1 MHTKLW
7 NKDYILMLQGNA
19 VSAIGDVL
27 YSVAIGYW
35 VYEKTGS
42 SALMGI
48 MSSISMFMVMFVSP
62 FSGSIVDKC
71 SRKAI
76 IVGMDAL
83 RGLIMLIVGA
93 LAFTDKLSVPIV
105 LAAAFLASACSVFF
119 SPAVST
125 LMLDIIPHDDMVRG
139 QSVHSGI
146 TSFINLVG
154 KALSG
159 ALVAFLGVPLIIV
172 INGIS
177 YLFSAATEV
186 FIHVPKTVQQG
197 AKVTVSGILR
207 DFGLAIREI
216 FGNRFLQLFVPCA
229 LILNLLGAGP
239 MTLMLPFCL
248 EKGFTVDMYGYLMS
262 VETAASL
269 ICVSLLGIIKL
280 TPKARY
286 YMMAAGFLISIPI
299 YILAYLS
306 RHYILMCV
314 LFFLGAFTNCMGNA
328 VFNASLMLALPEE
341 NRGAIL
347 GFVSAASTGGCAL
360 SAVIFGVLCDVFP
373 LYLVF
378 VIGNVLTILP
388 MLYLCLHKNTRAFIL
403 NHCPGTLI

>member
-280 TPKARY
+280 KPKARY

-306 RHYILMCV
+306 RYYILMCV

-341 NRGAIL
+341 NRGAII

-360 SAVIFGVLCDVFP
+360 SAVIFGVLGDVFP

-378 VIGNVLTILP
+378 VTGNLLTIPP
-388 MLYLCLHKNTRAFIL
+388 MLYLGLHKNTREFIIS
-403 NHCPGTLI
+403 N

>member
-76 IVGMDAL
+76 IVGMDVL

-280 TPKARY
+280 KPKARY

-328 VFNASLMLALPEE
+328 VFNASLMLALPDE
-341 NRGAIL
+341 NRGAII

-360 SAVIFGVLCDVFP
+360 SAVIFGVLGDVFP

-378 VIGNVLTILP
+378 VAGNLLTIPP
-388 MLYLCLHKNTRAFIL
+388 MLYLGLHKNTREFIIS
-403 NHCPGTLI
+403 N

>member
-71 SRKAI
+71 SRKTI

-83 RGLIMLIVGA
+83 RGLIMLLVGA

-197 AKVTVSGILR
+197 VKVTVSGILR

-216 FGNRFLQLFVPCA
+216 FGNRFLRLFVPCA

-280 TPKARY
+280 KPKARY
-286 YMMAAGFLISIPI
+286 YMMAVGFLVSIPI
-299 YILAYLS
+299 YILAYL
-306 RHYILMCV
+306 RKQYIPVCI

-347 GFVSAASTGGCAL
+347 GFISAASTGGCAL
-360 SAVIFGVLCDVFP
+360 SAVIFGVLCDIFP

-378 VIGNVLTILP
+378 VAGNVLTILP
-388 MLYLCLHKNTRAFIL
+388 MLYLCLHRSTREFIIS
-403 NHCPGTLI
+403 N

>member
-280 TPKARY
+280 KPKARY

-341 NRGAIL
+341 NRGAII

-360 SAVIFGVLCDVFP
+360 SAVIFGVLGDVFP

-378 VIGNVLTILP
+378 VTGNLLTIPP
-388 MLYLCLHKNTRAFIL
+388 MLYLGLHKNTREFIIS
-403 NHCPGTLI
+403 N

>member
-71 SRKAI
+71 SRKTI
-76 IVGMDAL
+76 IVGMDLL

-105 LAAAFLASACSVFF
+105 LAAAFLASTCSVFF
-119 SPAVST
+119 HPAVST

-146 TSFINLVG
+146 NSLINLVG

-186 FIHVPKTVQQG
+186 FIHVPKTVRQG
-197 AKVTVSGILR
+197 EKVTVSGILR

-216 FGNRFLQLFVPCA
+216 FGNRFLRLFVPCA

-269 ICVSLLGIIKL
+269 ICVSLLGIVKL
-280 TPKARY
+280 KPKARY
-286 YMMAAGFLISIPI
+286 YMMASGFLVSIPI

-306 RHYILMCV
+306 KRFILMCV

-403 NHCPGTLI
+403 NH

>member
-93 LAFTDKLSVPIV
+93 LAFTERLSVPIV

-197 AKVTVSGILR
+197 AKVTVSGVFR
-207 DFGLAIREI
+207 DFGLGVRAIFSDRYL
-216 FGNRFLQLFVPCA
+216 RLFIPCV

-269 ICVSLLGIIKL
+269 LCVSLLGIIKL
-280 TPKARY
+280 KPRARY
-286 YMMAAGFLISIPI
+286 SFMAAGFLVSIPL
-299 YILAYLS
+299 YILGYVS
-306 RHYILMCV
+306 KQYILVCV
-314 LFFLGAFTNCMGNA
+314 LFFLGAFTNAMGNA

-341 NRGAIL
+341 NRGAII

-360 SAVIFGVLCDVFP
+360 SAVIFGVLCDIFP

-378 VIGNVLTILP
+378 VAGSLLTIPL
-388 MLYLCLHKNTRAFIL
+388 MLYLCLHKNTREFIL
-403 NHCPGTLI
+403 NH

>member
-119 SPAVST
+119 GPAVST

-280 TPKARY
+280 KPKARY

-314 LFFLGAFTNCMGNA
+314 LLFLGAFTNCIGNA

-341 NRGAIL
+341 NRGAII

-360 SAVIFGVLCDVFP
+360 SAVIFGVLGDVFP

-378 VIGNVLTILP
+378 VTGNLLTIPP
-388 MLYLCLHKNTRAFIL
+388 MLYLGLHKNTREFIIS
-403 NHCPGTLI
+403 N

>member
-1 MHTKLW
+1 MHTRLW

-71 SRKAI
+71 SRKVI

-93 LAFTDKLSVPIV
+93 LAFTNKLSVPIV

-146 TSFINLVG
+146 NSFISLVG

-177 YLFSAATEV
+177 YLFSAVTEV

-197 AKVTVSGILR
+197 AKVTVSGIFR

-216 FGNRFLQLFVPCA
+216 FGNRFLRLFVPCA

-280 TPKARY
+280 KPKARY
-286 YMMAAGFLISIPI
+286 YMMAVGFLFSLPI

-306 RHYILMCV
+306 RHYIPVCV

-360 SAVIFGVLCDVFP
+360 SAVIFGVLGDIFP

-378 VIGNVLTILP
+378 VAGSLLTIPP
-388 MLYLCLHKNTRAFIL
+388 MLYLCLHRSTRAFIL
-403 NHCPGTLI
+403 NH

>member
-1 MHTKLW
+1 MHTRLW

-71 SRKAI
+71 SRKTI

-83 RGLIMLIVGA
+83 RGLIMLLVGA
-93 LAFTDKLSVPIV
+93 LAFTDKLSVPVV

-197 AKVTVSGILR
+197 AKVTVSGIFR

-216 FGNRFLQLFVPCA
+216 FGNRFLRLFVPCA

-269 ICVSLLGIIKL
+269 ICVSLLGIVKL
-280 TPKARY
+280 KPKARY
-286 YMMAAGFLISIPI
+286 YMMAVGFLVSIPI

-306 RHYILMCV
+306 RHYILMCI

-347 GFVSAASTGGCAL
+347 GFISAASTGGCAL
-360 SAVIFGVLCDVFP
+360 SAVIFGVLGDIFP

-378 VIGNVLTILP
+378 VAGNVLTILP
-388 MLYLCLHKNTRAFIL
+388 MLYLCLHRSTREFIIS
-403 NHCPGTLI
+403 N

>member
-71 SRKAI
+71 SRKTI

-83 RGLIMLIVGA
+83 RGLIMLLVGA

-146 TSFINLVG
+146 NSFISLVG

-177 YLFSAATEV
+177 YLFSAVTEV
-186 FIHVPKTVQQG
+186 FIHVPKTPQQG

-216 FGNRFLQLFVPCA
+216 FGNRFLRLFVPCA
-229 LILNLLGAGP
+229 LILNLLAAGP

-280 TPKARY
+280 KPKARY
-286 YMMAAGFLISIPI
+286 YMMAVGFLVSIPI

-306 RHYILMCV
+306 KQYIPVCI

-360 SAVIFGVLCDVFP
+360 SAVIFGVLGDIFP

-378 VIGNVLTILP
+378 VAGSLLTIQP
-388 MLYLCLHKNTRAFIL
+388 MLYLGLHRRTREFIIS
-403 NHCPGTLI
+403 N

>member
-125 LMLDIIPHDDMVRG
+125 LMLDILPHDDMVRG

-280 TPKARY
+280 KPKARY

-341 NRGAIL
+341 NRGAII

-360 SAVIFGVLCDVFP
+360 SAVIFGVLGDVFP

-378 VIGNVLTILP
+378 VTGNLLTIPP
-388 MLYLCLHKNTRAFIL
+388 MLYLGLHKNTREFIIS
-403 NHCPGTLI
+403 N

>member
-119 SPAVST
+119 NPAVST

-186 FIHVPKTVQQG
+186 FIRVPKTVQQG

-280 TPKARY
+280 KPKARY

-314 LFFLGAFTNCMGNA
+314 LLFLGAFTNCIGNA

-341 NRGAIL
+341 NRGAII

-360 SAVIFGVLCDVFP
+360 SAVIFGVLGDVFP

-378 VIGNVLTILP
+378 VAGSLLTIPP
-388 MLYLCLHKNTRAFIL
+388 MLYLGLHKNTREFIIS
-403 NHCPGTLI
+403 N

>member
-71 SRKAI
+71 SRKTI
-76 IVGMDAL
+76 ILGMDLL

-119 SPAVST
+119 HPAVST

-146 TSFINLVG
+146 NSLINLVG

-186 FIHVPKTVQQG
+186 FIHVPKTVRQG
-197 AKVTVSGILR
+197 EKVTVSGILR
-207 DFGLAIREI
+207 DFGIAIREI
-216 FGNRFLQLFVPCA
+216 FGNRFLRLFVPCA

-269 ICVSLLGIIKL
+269 ICVSLLGIVKL
-280 TPKARY
+280 KPKARY
-286 YMMAAGFLISIPI
+286 YMMASGFLVSIPI

-306 RHYILMCV
+306 KQFILMCV

-403 NHCPGTLI
+403 NH

>member
-93 LAFTDKLSVPIV
+93 LAFTERLSVPIV

-197 AKVTVSGILR
+197 ARVTVSGIFR

-216 FGNRFLQLFVPCA
+216 FGNRFLRLFVPCA

-280 TPKARY
+280 KPKARY
-286 YMMAAGFLISIPI
+286 YMMAVGFLVSIPI

-306 RHYILMCV
+306 KQYIPVCI

-347 GFVSAASTGGCAL
+347 GFISAASTGGCAL
-360 SAVIFGVLCDVFP
+360 SALIFGVLGDIFP

-378 VIGNVLTILP
+378 VAGSLLTIQP
-388 MLYLCLHKNTRAFIL
+388 MLYLGLHRRTREFIIS
-403 NHCPGTLI
+403 N